1 MEEKKDSESII
12 ALTCFFCFI
21 PVIFYIGTKL
31 HSDVKERKN
40 GKSVNYIRFCKISL
54 LTFKNVLQ

>member
-1 MEEKKDSESII
+1 MEEKKNSESII

-40 GKSVNYIRFCKISL
+40 GKSVNCIRFLSCS
-54 LTFKNVLQ
+54 